1 MFWSQ
6 RNIEVKWLL
15 YLSNY
20 DKKFT
25 EWNLSWQC
33 INDEDESCILMI
45 IGSGRN
51 HGEAISGLLLKK
63 DYDDAGKG
71 SNINIPSQS
80 KDVDFLPLNLCV

>member
-20 DKKFT
+20 RKIFT
-25 EWNLSWQC
+25 DWNLSWQY
-33 INDEDESCILMI
+33 INNEDGAYILLDV
-45 IGSGRN
+45 GLGGN
-51 HGEAISGLLLKK
+51 HEEAISGLLLKY

-71 SNINIPSQS
+71 SKINIPSPS